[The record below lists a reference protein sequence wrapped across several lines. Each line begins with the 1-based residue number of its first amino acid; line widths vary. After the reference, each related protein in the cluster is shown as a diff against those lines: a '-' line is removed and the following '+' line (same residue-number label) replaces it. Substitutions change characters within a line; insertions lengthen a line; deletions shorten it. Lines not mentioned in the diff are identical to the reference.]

1 MSRKFPTFS
10 GFIQP
15 PSGWSVE
22 QQDGYTTMLNAT
34 RDAELRVTTFDVDEV
49 RFDATSWL
57 ASVVRANRRLSRAL
71 VASEYGPFAGYAI
84 EVGALGTRIRGW
96 FLRAGSVPL
105 VITYRA
111 PESVGSRDDA
121 IVQRALETLSLAGG
135 SFALT
140 GDVAPIAL
148 WGGLLLSN
156 VGPLIFSYAFWMREQ
171 GNW

>member
-1 MSRKFPTFS
+1 
-10 GFIQP
+10 
-15 PSGWSVE
+15 
-22 QQDGYTTMLNAT
+22 MLNAT

-49 RFDATSWL
+49 RVDATSWL
-57 ASVVRANRRLSRAL
+57 ASVVRANRRLSRTL
-71 VASEYGPFAGYAI
+71 VASEYGSFAGYAI
-84 EVGALGTRIRGW
+84 EIVALGTRIRGW

-156 VGPLIFSYAFWMREQ
+156 VGPLIFSYVFWMREQ
-171 GNW
+171 GNWLPCGPWVSC

>member
-84 EVGALGTRIRGW
+84 EIVALGTRIRGW